1 VVCYVHPECWPNLDN
16 RLSPLKGEG
25 HVVLSQQV
33 LLSTIVAAFHC
44 GVFDLSLVYF
54 YMPFMY
60 MQALAAM
67 LIRKSLRCLASMS
80 STDWRGIP
88 VADVQHL

>member
-1 VVCYVHPECWPNLDN
+1 
-16 RLSPLKGEG
+16 
-25 HVVLSQQV
+25 V

-88 VADVQHL
+88 VADVQHLWAPLQVTSTAVQTDLSQHTFSQLV